1 MINGFLHQTILH
13 NTIMDYLISI
23 GAFILGLIII
33 WLIKRV
39 YLKKI
44 KNWAEKTENSIDDFI
59 VSAVEKRLL
68 PLAYYGLFY
77 LCMHGLML
85 NPLFSKGLDIIG
97 LLFTIIIGVR
107 FVLSVLE
114 YSIENLVRSKSMD
127 LTKQQS
133 IKVVGNVVKIIVWSL
148 AAIIILDNFGIKIS
162 GLMAGLGIG
171 GAAVALASQA
181 VLGDMFNYFTIFFD
195 RPFAIG
201 DFIIVDEYS
210 GTVEHIGVKTTRIRS
225 LGGEQLIFSNTDL
238 TNSRVRNYKRME
250 KRRVLFQ
257 FGVTYDTPIEM
268 LEEIPVIVREI
279 ITGFKDTVF
288 DRAHFFK
295 YGDFSLLFEV
305 VYYVLS
311 SDYNRYMD
319 IQHKINIDL
328 MREFKARGISFAI
341 TSQRLYLNQWQ
352 PVEQTVN

>member
-13 NTIMDYLISI
+13 NTILDYLISI

-114 YSIENLVRSKSMD
+114 YSIENLVRSKNMD

-133 IKVVGNVVKIIVWSL
+133 LKVISNVVKIIVWSL

-257 FGVTYDTPIEM
+257 FGVSYETPLEI
-268 LEEIPVIVREI
+268 LEEIPLIVRKI
-279 ITGFKDTVF
+279 IEKFEDTVF
-288 DRAHFFK
+288 DRAHFMKF
-295 YGDFSLLFEV
+295 GDFSLIYEV

-319 IQHKINIDL
+319 IQHEININL
-328 MREFKARGISFAI
+328 MREFKSRAISFALS
-341 TSQRLYLNQWQ
+341 TQRLL
-352 PVEQTVN
+352 VHEQSMVK